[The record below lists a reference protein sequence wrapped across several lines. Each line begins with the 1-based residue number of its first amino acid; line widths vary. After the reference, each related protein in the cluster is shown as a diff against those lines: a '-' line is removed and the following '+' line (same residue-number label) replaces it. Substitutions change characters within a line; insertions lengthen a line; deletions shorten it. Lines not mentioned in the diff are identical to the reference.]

1 MNLESPRVTVG
12 KSAQELFDLLS
23 DVRNFEKLM
32 PENIAKFEVLDDD
45 SFVFGLS
52 GMPEIK
58 LKMKEKVAPT
68 KLVLGAASDKLPF
81 TLEADINPLSE
92 NSSNVQLLFEGEF
105 NAMMAM
111 MIKGPIGIAQTGL
124 LIGGDGLVELF
135 LAAAFSPSRQKPIAP
150 RKPGQMMPR
159 IEPRKGI
166 GYLDK
171 RLPILRNNKEWPG
184 RKEIGSAFRVTEA
197 ASGIQ
202 VVWVG

>member
-12 KSAQELFDLLS
+12 KSAQELFDLLN

-81 TLEADINPLSE
+81 TLEADINSLSE
-92 NSSNVQLLFEGEF
+92 NSCNVQLLFEGEF

-111 MIKGPIGIAQTGL
+111 MIKGPIGKFIET
-124 LIGGDGLVELF
+124 
-135 LAAAFSPSRQKPIAP
+135 LAVN
-150 RKPGQMMPR
+150 MP
-159 IEPRKGI
+159 K
-166 GYLDK
+166 L
-171 RLPILRNNKEWPG
+171 
-184 RKEIGSAFRVTEA
+184 
-197 ASGIQ
+197 
-202 VVWVG
+202 